1 MPIAAARLAPRRGAG
16 STRTWP
22 GFGNVK
28 ILLVDDNAA
37 RAEAVQTALAQAGF
51 PRPLLI
57 AGTEDLPARVAEIG
71 ADVIIIDVD
80 SPSRDVLE
88 SMREITRERPR
99 PVVMFVDK
107 SDEAATKE
115 AIEAGVS
122 AYIIA
127 GLDPHRVKPILDVAI
142 ARFRTYMGL
151 REELE
156 RTRASLKERK
166 SIEKAKGILM
176 RERGLDEDAAFKALR
191 KLAMD
196 KGKRIGEIAEQVIA
210 VSEILGRDG

>member
-1 MPIAAARLAPRRGAG
+1 MAG
-16 STRTWP
+16 L
-22 GFGNVK
+22 GHVK

-37 RAEAVQTALAQAGF
+37 RAEAVQTALAQEGF
-51 PRPLLI
+51 ARPILLPD
-57 AGTEDLPARVAEIG
+57 TEDLPARVAEIG
-71 ADVIIIDVD
+71 PDVIIIDVE

-127 GLDPHRVKPILDVAI
+127 GLDPQRVKPILDVAI
-142 ARFRTYMGL
+142 ARFRTYMGM

-156 RTRASLKERK
+156 RTRSSLKERK
-166 SIEKAKGILM
+166 LIEKAKGILM
-176 RERGLDEDAAFKALR
+176 RERGLDEDAAFRTLR

-196 KGKRIGEIAEQVIA
+196 KGKRLGEIAEQVIA
-210 VSEILGRDG
+210 VSEILGRGG

>member
-1 MPIAAARLAPRRGAG
+1 MAELGH
-16 STRTWP
+16 
-22 GFGNVK
+22 VK

-37 RAEAVQTALAQAGF
+37 RAEAVQTALAQEGF
-51 PRPLLI
+51 PRPILL
-57 AGTEDLPARVAEIG
+57 ADTEDLPARVAEIG
-71 ADVIIIDVD
+71 PDVIIIDVD

-115 AIEAGVS
+115 AIESGVS

-127 GLDPHRVKPILDVAI
+127 GLDPQRVKPILDVAI

-166 SIEKAKGILM
+166 LIEKAKGILM

-196 KGKRIGEIAEQVIA
+196 KGKRLGEIAEQVIA
-210 VSEILGRDG
+210 VSEILGRGD

>member
-1 MPIAAARLAPRRGAG
+1 M
-16 STRTWP
+16 
-22 GFGNVK
+22 K

-99 PVVMFVDK
+99 PVVMFVDQ

-127 GLDPHRVKPILDVAI
+127 GLDPQRVKPILDVAI

-176 RERGLDEDAAFKALR
+176 RERGLNEDAAFKALR

-196 KGKRIGEIAEQVIA
+196 KGKRIGEIADQVIA
-210 VSEILGRDG
+210 VSEILGRDS

>member
-1 MPIAAARLAPRRGAG
+1 MAELGH
-16 STRTWP
+16 
-22 GFGNVK
+22 VK

-37 RAEAVQTALAQAGF
+37 RAEAVQTALAQEGF
-51 PRPLLI
+51 PRPILL
-57 AGTEDLPARVAEIG
+57 ADTEDLPARVAEIG
-71 ADVIIIDVD
+71 PDVIIIDVD

-115 AIEAGVS
+115 AIESGVS

-127 GLDPHRVKPILDVAI
+127 GLDPQRVKPILDVAI

-166 SIEKAKGILM
+166 LIEKAKGILM
-176 RERGLDEDAAFKALR
+176 RERSLDEDAAFKALR

-196 KGKRIGEIAEQVIA
+196 KGKRLGEIAEQVIA
-210 VSEILGRDG
+210 VSEILGRGD

>member
-1 MPIAAARLAPRRGAG
+1 MVGLGQ
-16 STRTWP
+16 
-22 GFGNVK
+22 VK

-51 PRPLLI
+51 PQPSRL
-57 AGTEDLPARVAEIG
+57 ADTEDLPARVAEIG
-71 ADVIIIDVD
+71 ADVIIIDVE

-107 SDEAATKE
+107 SDETATKE

-127 GLDPHRVKPILDVAI
+127 GLDPQRVKPILDVAI

-156 RTRASLKERK
+156 RTRASLKDRK
-166 SIEKAKGILM
+166 LIEKAKGILM
-176 RERGLDEDAAFKALR
+176 RERSLDEEAAFKALR

-196 KGKRIGEIAEQVIA
+196 KGKRIGDIAEQVIA
-210 VSEILGRDG
+210 VSEILGRGD

>member
-1 MPIAAARLAPRRGAG
+1 MAG
-16 STRTWP
+16 L
-22 GFGNVK
+22 GNVK

-37 RAEAVQTALAQAGF
+37 RAEAVQTALEQAGF
-51 PRPLLI
+51 PRPIRL

-71 ADVIIIDVD
+71 ADVIVIDVE

-127 GLDPHRVKPILDVAI
+127 GLDPQRVKPILDVAI

-166 SIEKAKGILM
+166 LIEKAKGILM
-176 RERGLDEDAAFKALR
+176 RERGLDEEAAFKALR

-196 KGKRIGEIAEQVIA
+196 KGKRLGEIAEQVIA
-210 VSEILGRDG
+210 VSEILGRGA

>member
-1 MPIAAARLAPRRGAG
+1 MAG
-16 STRTWP
+16 L
-22 GFGNVK
+22 GNVK
-28 ILLVDDNAA
+28 ILLVDDNGA

-51 PRPLLI
+51 PRPIRL
-57 AGTEDLPARVAEIG
+57 ADTEDLPARVAEIG
-71 ADVIIIDVD
+71 ADVIIIDVE

-127 GLDPHRVKPILDVAI
+127 GLDPLRVKPILDVAI

-166 SIEKAKGILM
+166 LIEKAKGILM
-176 RERGLDEDAAFKALR
+176 RERGLDEEAAFKALR

-196 KGKRIGEIAEQVIA
+196 KGKRLGEIAEQVIA
-210 VSEILGRDG
+210 VSEILGRGD

>member
-1 MPIAAARLAPRRGAG
+1 M
-16 STRTWP
+16 
-22 GFGNVK
+22 K

-51 PRPLLI
+51 PRPMLI

-127 GLDPHRVKPILDVAI
+127 GLDPQRVKPILDVAI

-156 RTRASLKERK
+156 RTRANLKERK
-166 SIEKAKGILM
+166 LIEKAKGILM
-176 RERGLDEDAAFKALR
+176 RERGLDEEAAFKALR

-196 KGKRIGEIAEQVIA
+196 KGKRLGEIAEQVIA
-210 VSEILGRDG
+210 VSEILGRDS

>member
-1 MPIAAARLAPRRGAG
+1 M
-16 STRTWP
+16 TK
-22 GFGNVK
+22 VK

-37 RAEAVQTALAQAGF
+37 RAAAVQEALVQEGF
-51 PRPLLI
+51 APPILLVD
-57 AGTEDLPARVAEIG
+57 TEDLPARVAEIG
-71 ADVIIIDVD
+71 PDVIIIDID

-88 SMREITRERPR
+88 SMREITRDRPR
-99 PVVMFVDK
+99 PVVMFVDQ

-127 GLDPHRVKPILDVAI
+127 GLDPKRVRPIVDVAI

-156 RTRASLKERK
+156 RTRASLKDRK

-176 RERGLDEDAAFKALR
+176 RERGLDEEAAFKALR

-210 VSEILGRDG
+210 VSEILGRSE